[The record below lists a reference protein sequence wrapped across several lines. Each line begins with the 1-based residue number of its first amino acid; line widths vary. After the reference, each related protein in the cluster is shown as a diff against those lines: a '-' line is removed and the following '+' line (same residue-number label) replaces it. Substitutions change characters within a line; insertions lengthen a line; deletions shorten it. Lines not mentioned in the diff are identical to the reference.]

1 MAQRINAAERS
12 ARVFETVSTMFP
24 QARCELRHRNDYE
37 LLVAIALSAQT
48 TDEAVN
54 RATPALFAAF
64 PTVAALSVASQEAVE
79 STIQTIGLFRN
90 KAKHLIAMAK
100 LLMTEFKGVIPAQQ
114 DALER
119 LPGVGHK
126 TANVFL
132 AVWHHLPRIAVDTHV
147 ERVAKRLGLAKE
159 DATVAQ
165 VEAALKRRYRQ
176 AVWIDLHHRLLF
188 FGRYHCTAKIPKC
201 RVCPLLDI
209 CKKPLL

>member
-1 MAQRINAAERS
+1 MAQRISRADRGK
-12 ARVFETVSTMFP
+12 RVFETISMMFP
-24 QARCELRHRNDYE
+24 QARCELNHKSDYE
-37 LLVAIALSAQT
+37 LLCAIALSAQT

-64 PTVAALSVASQEAVE
+64 PDVIALSEAALEAVE
-79 STIQTIGLFRN
+79 STIRTIGLFRN

-100 LLMTEFKGVIPAQQ
+100 MIRTEYGGIIPADQ
-114 DALER
+114 DLLER

-132 AVWHHLPRIAVDTHV
+132 AVWHRLARVAVDTHV

-159 DATVAQ
+159 DATVSQ
-165 VEAALKRRYRQ
+165 VEDALKRLYPQ
-176 AVWIDLHHRLLF
+176 EVWIDLHHRLLF
-188 FGRYHCTAKIPKC
+188 FGRYHCTAKAPKC
-201 RVCPLLDI
+201 QTCPLLDI